1 MDDFTV
7 KNRLLTA
14 QELAEYL
21 QISIQ
26 TVYNKC
32 SKNAKHPLPIKP
44 IRVGRK
50 LRFRLSDLEEYIKS
64 L

>member
-1 MDDFTV
+1 MDDFTI

-14 QELAEYL
+14 EELANYL
-21 QISIQ
+21 KISKQ

-32 SKNAKHPLPIKP
+32 SKNARHPLPIKP

-50 LRFRLSDLEEYIKS
+50 LRFRLSDLERYIES

>member
-14 QELAEYL
+14 KELADYL
-21 QISIQ
+21 QISKQ

-32 SKNAKHPLPIKP
+32 AKGAKHPLPIKP

-50 LRFRLSDLEEYIKS
+50 LRFRLSDLEKYIKS

>member
-1 MDDFTV
+1 MEKFV
-7 KNRLLTA
+7 IKNRLLTA
-14 QELAEYL
+14 EELANYFGL
-21 QISIQ
+21 AVQ

-44 IRVGRK
+44 LRVGRK
-50 LRFRLSDLEEYIKS
+50 LRFRLSDVEKYIES

>member
-1 MDDFTV
+1 MKDYKI

-14 QELAEYL
+14 QELANYL
-21 QISIQ
+21 QLAEQ
-26 TVYNKC
+26 TIYNKC

-44 IRVGRK
+44 IRIGRK
-50 LRFRLSDLEEYIKS
+50 LRFKLSDVERYIES